1 MYNYIDKRYIFVV
14 IREIVDE
21 VGNIR
26 EIIGV

>member
-14 IREIVDE
+14 IREMVDE

>member
-1 MYNYIDKRYIFVV
+1 MYNYINKRYIFVV
-14 IREIVDE
+14 IREMVDE